1 MTKEKL
7 TIQDATAENL
17 YSALHST
24 RNERGGISI
33 ENISYIIQKVFDKA
47 EIEALIRRLE
57 ERITCEKCGGE
68 LRHFIAKDESYD
80 KCVDCGWITH

>member
-1 MTKEKL
+1 MKKEEL
-7 TIQDATAENL
+7 TIQDVTATNL
-17 YSALHST
+17 YGVLRST
-24 RNERGGISI
+24 RNQREGISI

-47 EIEALIRRLE
+47 EIEALIIRLE

-68 LRHFIAKDESYD
+68 LRTQMAGDECYD

>member
-1 MTKEKL
+1 MKKEEL

-33 ENISYIIQKVFDKA
+33 ENISYIIKRAFDTA
-47 EIEALIRRLE
+47 EIEALRKELK
-57 ERITCEKCGGE
+57 ERITCEKCGGA
-68 LRHFIAKDESYD
+68 LKTTIIGDYYYRR
-80 KCVDCGWITH
+80 